1 MKMKRFLKPTAR
13 TSRYR
18 QALAGLAILLA
29 GILWPVFGLRAMAQ
43 SPSTCTV
50 DRATGTTIDSEPFM
64 RNAWGAH
71 WNLATNR
78 VAYIK
83 PNDKGYYRIF
93 TVSPNG
99 GTPEAIT
106 EGQPGLPP
114 DRHQGLLY
122 WYPSGRYLMFAAE
135 KPEWSGMTQ
144 FGDPDYEAMPGFG
157 QHNDLW
163 LITADGRRS
172 WQLTH
177 EPNTKDQGI
186 AIPVFSPDGKHIAW
200 TSHEAGDR
208 HVLKVADFVETPAP
222 HIENIRTF
230 QPGGG
235 AFYENGAFTSDS
247 KNLTYTG
254 DQDTHNFLFS
264 QIYILDLATGKATRL
279 THGNDYNEL
288 PGVVNTPTG
297 DWIVYMSSK
306 GADRFPSESKLAFG
320 TDWYAM
326 RPDGSGVKRLTT
338 MNANRKDN
346 PENVGHTQVACIL
359 AVGPSGDLA
368 LADVLDS
375 LATQTG
381 MIRRVHFTCP

>member
-1 MKMKRFLKPTAR
+1 MKRTPKPFAR

-18 QALAGLAILLA
+18 KALAELAILAA
-29 GILWPVFGLRAMAQ
+29 GIFSPVFGLRAMAQ
-43 SPSTCTV
+43 SPSTCTL
-50 DRATGTTIDSEPFM
+50 DRATGTKIDSEPFM
-64 RNAWGAH
+64 RNAWGSH
-71 WNLATNR
+71 WNLAANR
-78 VAYIK
+78 VAYMQ
-83 PNDKGYYRIF
+83 PNANGYYRIF

-99 GTPEAIT
+99 GTPQAIT

-114 DRHQGLLY
+114 DRHQGLLS
-122 WYPSGRYLMFAAE
+122 WHPSGRYLLFAAE
-135 KPEWSGMTQ
+135 KPEFSGTTQ

-177 EPNTKDQGI
+177 EPDTKDQGI
-186 AIPVFSPDGKHIAW
+186 AIPSFSPDGKHIAW
-200 TSHEAGDR
+200 TSREPGDR
-208 HVLKVADFVETPAP
+208 HVLKVADFVETPEP

-235 AFYENGAFTSDS
+235 NFYESGSFTSDS
-247 KNLTYTG
+247 KGLTYTG
-254 DQDTHNFLFS
+254 DQDSHNFLFS

-279 THGNDYNEL
+279 THGNDFNEL
-288 PGVVNTPTG
+288 PVVVSTPTG

-306 GADRFPSESKLAFG
+306 GVDRFPSQSKLAVG

-326 RPDGSGVKRLTT
+326 RTDGSGAKRLSS
-338 MNANRKDN
+338 MNVNRKEN
-346 PENVGHTQVACIL
+346 PENAGYTQVACTV

-368 LADVLDS
+368 LGDVLDS
-375 LATQTG
+375 VAKQTG

>member
-1 MKMKRFLKPTAR
+1 MKRIPKPIAR

-18 QALAGLAILLA
+18 KALAELAILTA
-29 GILWPVFGLRAMAQ
+29 AILSPVFELRVMAQ
-43 SPSTCTV
+43 SPSTCTL
-50 DRATGTTIDSEPFM
+50 DRAKGTTIDSEPFM
-64 RNAWGAH
+64 RNAWGSH

-78 VAYIK
+78 VAYMQQ
-83 PNDKGYYRIF
+83 NAKGYYRIF

-99 GTPEAIT
+99 GTPQAIT

-114 DRHQGLLY
+114 DRHQGLLS
-122 WYPSGRYLMFAAE
+122 WYPSGRYLLFAAE
-135 KPEWSGMTQ
+135 KPEFSGATQ

-177 EPNTKDQGI
+177 EPDTKDQGI
-186 AIPVFSPDGKHIAW
+186 AIPSFSPDGKHIAW
-200 TSHEAGDR
+200 TSHEPGGR
-208 HVLKVADFVETPAP
+208 HVLKVADFVEVPEP
-222 HIENIRTF
+222 HLENIRTF

-235 AFYENGAFTSDS
+235 NFYESGAFTSDS
-247 KNLTYTG
+247 KGLTYTG

-279 THGNDYNEL
+279 THGNDFNEL
-288 PGVVNTPTG
+288 PVVVSTPAG

-306 GADRFPSESKLAFG
+306 GVDRFPSQSKLAVG

-326 RPDGSGVKRLTT
+326 KTDGSGAKRLST
-338 MNANRKDN
+338 MNVNRKEN
-346 PENVGHTQVACIL
+346 PENAGYTQVACTV

-368 LADVLDS
+368 LGDVLDS
-375 LATQTG
+375 VAKQTG